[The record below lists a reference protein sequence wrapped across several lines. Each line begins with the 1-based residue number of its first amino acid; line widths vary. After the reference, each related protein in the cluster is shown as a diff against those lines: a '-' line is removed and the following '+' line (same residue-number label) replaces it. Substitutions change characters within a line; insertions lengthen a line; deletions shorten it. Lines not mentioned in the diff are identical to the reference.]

1 MGPILFLLFIN
12 DLPLNW
18 KNRNGLFADYATFYA
33 SVSTLTDVQVQLQRD
48 LSNTTTW
55 TNDHGMAAH
64 PQKTKY
70 MITGTRQKLSRCEE
84 CPFSLCLDGRQP
96 EQTQEERLLGLDI
109 NPSLSCSSHVAN
121 LRKKLGKRVAVLP
134 RIKNSYQLNIAS
146 FYLMLVLNLFLST
159 VSPFG
164 EFVMKDYWM
173 RFLKF
178 KRDVRVLY

>member
-18 KNRNGLFADYATFYA
+18 KNRNGLFAEYATFYA
-33 SVSTLTDVQVQLQRD
+33 RVSTLTDVQVQLQRD

-70 MITGTRQKLSRCEE
+70 MIIGTRQKLSRCEE
-84 CPFSLCLDGRQP
+84 CALSMSLDGRQP
-96 EQTQEERLLGLDI
+96 EQTQEERLFGLDT

-121 LRKKLGKRVAVLP
+121 LRKKR
-134 RIKNSYQLNIAS
+134 
-146 FYLMLVLNLFLST
+146 
-159 VSPFG
+159 
-164 EFVMKDYWM
+164 
-173 RFLKF
+173 
-178 KRDVRVLY
+178 